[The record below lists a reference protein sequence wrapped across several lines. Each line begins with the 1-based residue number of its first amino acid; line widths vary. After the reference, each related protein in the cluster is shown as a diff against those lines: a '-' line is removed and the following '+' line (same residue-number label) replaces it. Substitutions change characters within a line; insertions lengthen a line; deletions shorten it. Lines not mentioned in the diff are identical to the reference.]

1 MSQALQGK
9 VALIIGD
16 TGAAGAALAAGLTDA
31 GAKVGTVGSAEA
43 KLDDRAAVEA
53 AVERVAAKLGPI
65 DIAVLPVTDPAKLA
79 PVVFAELS
87 EPEWMRLCE
96 VPLKSIR
103 VAMQAAYKAMKDR
116 GGCMLLLVP
125 TIAIT
130 GIDGLAPYSAVAE
143 GARSLSKAAARKWGE
158 AGITVNCLALT
169 PEQLHPDSG
178 REPAATRTP
187 NAIGHVPDL
196 RTEIAPFIATFA
208 TGPGIVTGTTLMVDG
223 GNLMSI

>member
-1 MSQALQGK
+1 MSQSLQGK

-16 TGAAGAALAAGLTDA
+16 AGAAGAALAAGLADA
-31 GAKVGTVGSAEA
+31 GAKVATVGPAQA

-53 AVERVAAKLGPI
+53 AVEEIAAKFGPI
-65 DIAVLPVTDPAKLA
+65 DLAVLPVTDPANLA

-103 VAMQAAYKAMKDR
+103 VAMQGAHKAMKGR
-116 GGCMLLLVP
+116 GGHMLLLVP

-130 GIDGLAPYSAVAE
+130 GADGLAPYSAVAE

-158 AGITVNCLALT
+158 VGITVNCLALT
-169 PEQLHPDSG
+169 PEQLHPEAH
-178 REPAATRTP
+178 RAPAETRTP
-187 NAIGHVPDL
+187 NALGHVPDL
-196 RTEIAPFIATFA
+196 RAEIAPFIATFA
-208 TGPGIVTGTTLMVDG
+208 TAPGIVTGTTLMVDG